1 MCPRMKSKGRVEIAM
16 ADPQMNHTQGPGEDA
31 PWLFEELENRF
42 EQCDSMHFRDLVEV
56 SDSLMA
62 GYAKFVRQGLPGE
75 MVGVAMLGATINFYD
90 IFEMRGKLP
99 QLLRSL
105 ADRIEQSPQ

>member
-1 MCPRMKSKGRVEIAM
+1 M
-16 ADPQMNHTQGPGEDA
+16 AEQPVNRTQEQVQDN
-31 PWLFEELENRF
+31 PWLFEELEKRF
-42 EQCDSMHFRDLVEV
+42 DQCDSMHFRDLVEV

-62 GYAKFVRQGLPGE
+62 GYARFVRQGLPGE

-90 IFEMRGKLP
+90 IFEMRSKLP
-99 QLLRSL
+99 HLLRSL